1 LRSGAK
7 NSGTPGNTPASHTVS
22 VDRHYEG
29 QCYYLHTAPNEQHM
43 LEFKTHHGRDR
54 VQRMGVRAALPAC
67 LAAALA
73 AAGRVPSRWERVP

>member
-1 LRSGAK
+1 
-7 NSGTPGNTPASHTVS
+7 
-22 VDRHYEG
+22 
-29 QCYYLHTAPNEQHM
+29 M

-73 AAGRVPSRWERVP
+73 AAGRVPSRWERVPSREFIHVIMCGDFDKNNLFIKEKHKLTS